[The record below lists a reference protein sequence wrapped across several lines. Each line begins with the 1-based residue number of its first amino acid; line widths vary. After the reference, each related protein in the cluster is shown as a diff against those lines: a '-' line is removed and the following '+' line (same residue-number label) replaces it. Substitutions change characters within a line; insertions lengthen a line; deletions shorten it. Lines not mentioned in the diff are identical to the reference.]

1 MCPRALASSIVS
13 LVLLLIVATPTAAAP
28 RTHDGVYL
36 RVGIGPGYPLATFSP
51 AAGADSDA
59 RGPSVNTE
67 LAAGVTVRPRLVVG
81 GGTFPMVSPSPSYD
95 GADPGGQHVSGT
107 GPFVAY
113 WLDARGG
120 LQLQGGLLFA
130 AGYLDGSDTRASQ
143 VGFGYGA
150 MVGVGYDRFV
160 AAEWSVGALARLTAY
175 RLYGVDDSIR
185 IAAPALLVTLTYH

>member
-1 MCPRALASSIVS
+1 MRPSAPAAAVFL
-13 LVLLLIVATPTAAAP
+13 LVLTVVSSAAAAAP

-36 RVGIGPGYPLATFSP
+36 RFGVGPGYALSTFSP
-51 AAGADSDA
+51 AGGADSDA

-120 LQLQGGLLFA
+120 LQVQGALLFA

-150 MVGVGYDRFV
+150 MAGVGYDRFV

-175 RLYGVDDSIR
+175 RLHGVDDAIR
-185 IAAPALLVTLTYH
+185 IAAPALLVTITHH

>member
-1 MCPRALASSIVS
+1 MRRVLLAI
-13 LVLLLIVATPTAAAP
+13 LVLTAATPAAAEP

-36 RVGIGPGYPLATFSP
+36 RVGVGPGYPIATFAP
-51 AAGADSDA
+51 DQGAASGAS
-59 RGPSVNTE
+59 GPGVNTE
-67 LAAGVTVRPRLVVG
+67 LAAGITIRPRLVIG

-120 LQLQGGLLFA
+120 LQLQAGVLFT

-143 VGFGYGA
+143 VGFGYGGMA
-150 MVGVGYDRFV
+150 GVGYDRFI
-160 AAEWSVGALARLTAY
+160 ADQWSVGALARVTAY
-175 RLYGVDDSIR
+175 RLYGVEDAIR
-185 IAAPALLVTLTYH
+185 IASPSLLVTFTYH